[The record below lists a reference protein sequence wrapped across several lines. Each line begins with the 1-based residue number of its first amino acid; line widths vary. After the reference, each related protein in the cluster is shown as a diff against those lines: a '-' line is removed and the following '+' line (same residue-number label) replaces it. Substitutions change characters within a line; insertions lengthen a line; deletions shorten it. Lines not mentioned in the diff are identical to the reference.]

1 MERVVSKVAELIDP
15 HTRRWDEQL
24 VKNIFWEEDVVNILG
39 IPTHYDRDEM
49 VAWQFNFNTKGEF
62 SVKSACHVL
71 GDAEEQQ
78 RERHRGEGSAMSA
91 TPKIKHF
98 LWRVAHNRLASKLN
112 IISTR
117 DFVRDVLNLTSDIS
131 MSQGGCAIMDVAVF
145 VSMVSDNI
153 KMDTLGKDVQLVVT
167 PQPKWCPPGRVP
179 LKINFDGP
187 FVHETNIGAW
197 GFIVGMFGSTY

>member
-78 RERHRGEGSAMSA
+78 REAIEGRARLCSAVAARSNIWNKIWKMSA

-117 DFVRDVLNLTSDIS
+117 GVVLDTRCPICYRSA
-131 MSQGGCAIMDVAVF
+131 SQCG
-145 VSMVSDNI
+145 
-153 KMDTLGKDVQLVVT
+153 
-167 PQPKWCPPGRVP
+167 
-179 LKINFDGP
+179 
-187 FVHETNIGAW
+187 
-197 GFIVGMFGSTY
+197 IVGESSIWRRNG

>member
-1 MERVVSKVAELIDP
+1 MERVVCKVAELIDP

-78 RERHRGEGSAMSA
+78 RERHRGEGSAVLSCGCEKQYLEQNLEDVSYSKDQ
-91 TPKIKHF
+91 TF
-98 LWRVAHNRLASKLN
+98 SLAS
-112 IISTR
+112 ST
-117 DFVRDVLNLTSDIS
+117 
-131 MSQGGCAIMDVAVF
+131 
-145 VSMVSDNI
+145 
-153 KMDTLGKDVQLVVT
+153 
-167 PQPKWCPPGRVP
+167 
-179 LKINFDGP
+179 
-187 FVHETNIGAW
+187 
-197 GFIVGMFGSTY
+197 